1 MERLRRLGASL
12 AAAVALVVGSGVLPE
27 APGGLPLG
35 ATVAEAKNGNGG
47 GNGGG
52 RGGGASSSRSGS
64 SAKSSGGRGG
74 RSEARGGQRAGKSK
88 QARGSK
94 SRRGSSARGSGGRKN
109 AGTELARR
117 GKNFLDR
124 VTGRKSATT
133 RTRKGSTTTRS
144 AQRSR
149 ATQERKRA
157 SKRPFDLASIPDERL
172 PQPKVRP
179 ERRERSDRM
188 EAKSKAQEGKA
199 QEGKAKKGEA
209 DEGTTAVADAA
220 PTDDA
225 KRARG
230 KGSTESKLGALN
242 AAHASEQAFANASPN
257 SRVGRIAAYAAAV
270 EAGREADDARAA
282 LDALDPVA
290 GEDLDAAR
298 DEVERLRAE
307 LEEVPGD
314 EAIQEELEAAEA
326 SLAELEERQE
336 EYEAA
341 ETALADAEALAEEA
355 GDPMDLL
362 QAAAN
367 KPVDEEV
374 VRAVNELLGLEEPD
388 PSGDAGAEDV
398 GSDDTGSGDPGSDE
412 GETTDSASADDAVT
426 PLPSTSDEG

>member
-1 MERLRRLGASL
+1 M
-12 AAAVALVVGSGVLPE
+12 
-27 APGGLPLG
+27 
-35 ATVAEAKNGNGG
+35 
-47 GNGGG
+47 
-52 RGGGASSSRSGS
+52 
-64 SAKSSGGRGG
+64 
-74 RSEARGGQRAGKSK
+74 
-88 QARGSK
+88 
-94 SRRGSSARGSGGRKN
+94 
-109 AGTELARR
+109 
-117 GKNFLDR
+117 
-124 VTGRKSATT
+124 TGRKSATT

-199 QEGKAKKGEA
+199 KKGEA

-230 KGSTESKLGALN
+230 KGSTASKLGALN
-242 AAHASEQAFANASPN
+242 AAHASEQALANASPN